1 MSQVLVLF
9 MQRAFGDESC
19 APRLQTFGGAMWAAS
34 IDGLFRPVD
43 LSPASA

>member
-19 APRLQTFGGAMWAAS
+19 APRLQAIGGAVWAAS
-34 IDGLFRPVD
+34 SDSLFRPVD

>member
-9 MQRAFGDESC
+9 RQRAFGDEGC
-19 APRLQTFGGAMWAAS
+19 APRLQRSAVQCGPHRSTA
-34 IDGLFRPVD
+34 FRPVD